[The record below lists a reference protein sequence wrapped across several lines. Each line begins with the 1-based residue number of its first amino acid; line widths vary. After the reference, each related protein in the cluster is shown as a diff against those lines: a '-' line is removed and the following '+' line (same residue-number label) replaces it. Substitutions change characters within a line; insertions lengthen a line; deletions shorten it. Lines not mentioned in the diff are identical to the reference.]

1 MLAKH
6 GGYNFFRRLGPPEN
20 TGFIL
25 IEVLVS
31 LLLVFLISGLVL
43 NVITVGATSLGSSG
57 HQTLA
62 CAYGASLLEEM
73 KADPERYIIPGETC
87 SFKSDAAAFAVSKP
101 EGLAAE
107 LEVMPMACCPEIY
120 RVTICITNEQ
130 GDRPWEEWL
139 LGFVRLDTET

>member
-1 MLAKH
+1 MLSKKA
-6 GGYNFFRRLGPPEN
+6 GYNFFRRLGPPEN

-73 KADPERYIIPGETC
+73 KAYPERFIIPGGNYA
-87 SFKSDAAAFAVSKP
+87 FNSDEVAFAVSKP
-101 EGLAAE
+101 EGLTAE
-107 LEVMPMACCPEIY
+107 LEVMPVGNCPEVY
-120 RVTICITNEQ
+120 RVTICIGDEQ
-130 GDRPWEEWL
+130 GERSWEEWL
-139 LGFVRLDTET
+139 LGFVRLDPEI